1 LPILASD
8 VLRLVVSK
16 EIHGRD
22 DANFKDLDQYP
33 NL

>member
-1 LPILASD
+1 
-8 VLRLVVSK
+8 LVVSK